1 MHSSGEFTMQ
11 RFQSLSALSSRHLRR
26 HAGDIVKHSIAQ
38 PPIARPR
45 AMAALALASILT
57 AVLAACGT
65 VKDLW
70 RTEPEERLVIPQGAT
85 AYRCN
90 AGKSFFIRRMD
101 EGRAVWVMLIEREFR
116 LEAPAAGATR
126 FTNGRT
132 ALNLNGDQASLEEGS
147 VTTYAGCVRYQPG
160 VKTEPVKG
168 QPARGEPAKAEP
180 GKAEPAKSDS
190 KGEAKGEVKG
200 EVKGEAKGEAKDQ
213 PAEKKPWW
221 RVW

>member
-1 MHSSGEFTMQ
+1 MQ
-11 RFQSLSALSSRHLRR
+11 RIHPRIASLSRTLH
-26 HAGDIVKHSIAQ
+26 DQIAHRGGRV
-38 PPIARPR
+38 AVGT
-45 AMAALALASILT
+45 AAALLLATTL
-57 AVLAACGT
+57 VACGT
-65 VKDLW
+65 VKEMW

-168 QPARGEPAKAEP
+168 QPAKGEPAKAEP
-180 GKAEPAKSDS
+180 TKAEPARAEPAKGDS
-190 KGEAKGEVKG
+190 KGGS
-200 EVKGEAKGEAKDQ
+200 KGEAKGEAKDQ

>member
-11 RFQSLSALSSRHLRR
+11 RFQSWIALLSRHLRG
-26 HAGDIVKHSIAQ
+26 HAGNNAKPPIAQ
-38 PPIARPR
+38 PPFTRSR
-45 AMAALALASILT
+45 TMAALALASILT
-57 AVLAACGT
+57 ATLAACGT

-90 AGKSFFIRRMD
+90 AGKSFFIRSMD

-168 QPARGEPAKAEP
+168 QPAKGEPAKAEP
-180 GKAEPAKSDS
+180 TKAEPARAEPAKGDS
-190 KGEAKGEVKG
+190 KGGS
-200 EVKGEAKGEAKDQ
+200 KGEAKGEAKDQ

>member
-1 MHSSGEFTMQ
+1 MQ
-11 RFQSLSALSSRHLRR
+11 RIHPRIASLSRTLHHQISHR
-26 HAGDIVKHSIAQ
+26 GG
-38 PPIARPR
+38 R
-45 AMAALALASILT
+45 AAVGTAAALLLATTL
-57 AVLAACGT
+57 VACGT
-65 VKDLW
+65 VKEMW

-90 AGKSFFIRRMD
+90 AGKSFFIRSMD

-147 VTTYAGCVRYQPG
+147 VTTYAACVRYQPG
-160 VKTEPVKG
+160 AKTEPVKA
-168 QPARGEPAKAEP
+168 QPAKAEP
-180 GKAEPAKSDS
+180 AKAAPAKGDS
-190 KGEAKGEVKG
+190 KGETKGEAKG
-200 EVKGEAKGEAKDQ
+200 Q
-213 PAEKKPWW
+213 PAESKPWW

>member
-1 MHSSGEFTMQ
+1 MQ
-11 RFQSLSALSSRHLRR
+11 RIHPRIASLSRTLH
-26 HAGDIVKHSIAQ
+26 HQIAHRG
-38 PPIARPR
+38 AR
-45 AMAALALASILT
+45 AAVGTAAALLLATTL
-57 AVLAACGT
+57 VACGT
-65 VKDLW
+65 VKEMW

-90 AGKSFFIRRMD
+90 AGKSFFIRSMD

-147 VTTYAGCVRYQPG
+147 VTTYAACVRYQPG
-160 VKTEPVKG
+160 AKTEPVKA
-168 QPARGEPAKAEP
+168 QPAKA
-180 GKAEPAKSDS
+180 APAKGDS
-190 KGEAKGEVKG
+190 KGETKGETKG
-200 EVKGEAKGEAKDQ
+200 DTKGDTKGQ
-213 PAEKKPWW
+213 PAESKPWW

>member
-1 MHSSGEFTMQ
+1 MQ
-11 RFQSLSALSSRHLRR
+11 RFQSLSALLSRHLRR

-38 PPIARPR
+38 PPITRPR
-45 AMAALALASILT
+45 AMAALASILT
-57 AVLAACGT
+57 AALAACGT
-65 VKDLW
+65 VKEMW
-70 RTEPEERLVIPQGAT
+70 RTEPEERLVIPQDAT

-90 AGKSFFIRRMD
+90 AGKSFFIRSMD

-160 VKTEPVKG
+160 VKTEPAKG
-168 QPARGEPAKAEP
+168 QPAKGEPAKAEP
-180 GKAEPAKSDS
+180 GKAEPVRVEPAKGDS
-190 KGEAKGEVKG
+190 KGEAKGESK
-200 EVKGEAKGEAKDQ
+200 AEAKDQ

>member
-1 MHSSGEFTMQ
+1 MQ
-11 RFQSLSALSSRHLRR
+11 RIHPRIASLSRTLH
-26 HAGDIVKHSIAQ
+26 HQIAHRG
-38 PPIARPR
+38 AR
-45 AMAALALASILT
+45 AAVGTAAALLLATTL
-57 AVLAACGT
+57 VACGT
-65 VKDLW
+65 VKEMW

-90 AGKSFFIRRMD
+90 AGKSFFIRSMD

-147 VTTYAGCVRYQPG
+147 VTTYAACVRYQPG
-160 VKTEPVKG
+160 AKTEPVKA
-168 QPARGEPAKAEP
+168 QPAKAEP
-180 GKAEPAKSDS
+180 AKAAPAKGDS
-190 KGEAKGEVKG
+190 KGETKGETKGEAKGDTKG
-200 EVKGEAKGEAKDQ
+200 Q
-213 PAEKKPWW
+213 PAESKPWW

>member
-1 MHSSGEFTMQ
+1 M
-11 RFQSLSALSSRHLRR
+11 
-26 HAGDIVKHSIAQ
+26 
-38 PPIARPR
+38 
-45 AMAALALASILT
+45 
-57 AVLAACGT
+57 
-65 VKDLW
+65 W

-90 AGKSFFIRRMD
+90 AGKSFFIRSMD

-147 VTTYAGCVRYQPG
+147 VTTYASCVRYQPG

-168 QPARGEPAKAEP
+168 QPARG
-180 GKAEPAKSDS
+180 DS
-190 KGEAKGEVKG
+190 KGEAKG

-213 PAEKKPWW
+213 PTEKKPWW

>member
-1 MHSSGEFTMQ
+1 MQ
-11 RFQSLSALSSRHLRR
+11 RIHPRIASLSRTLHHQISHR
-26 HAGDIVKHSIAQ
+26 G
-38 PPIARPR
+38 AR
-45 AMAALALASILT
+45 AAVGTAAALLLATTL
-57 AVLAACGT
+57 VACGT
-65 VKDLW
+65 VKDMW

-90 AGKSFFIRRMD
+90 AGKSFFIRSMD

-147 VTTYAGCVRYQPG
+147 VTTYAACVQP
-160 VKTEPVKG
+160 T
-168 QPARGEPAKAEP
+168 
-180 GKAEPAKSDS
+180 KAEPAKGDS
-190 KGEAKGEVKG
+190 KGDAKGEAKGD
-200 EVKGEAKGEAKDQ
+200 AKGQ
-213 PAEKKPWW
+213 PAESKPWW